1 MRRIVAHYSFKRIL
15 CEHPLFYIK
24 RSKEGTAINKEHQI
38 NHEIKDREVRVVDE
52 DGTQLVIMSAEEA
65 NRIADSKNLDLVK
78 ISPQAVPPVC
88 KLLNYGKYRFEL
100 IKKEKESKRNQKV
113 QELKEIWLSAT
124 IDTHDMEYKSK
135 QAVKFIEDGNK
146 VRLSIRMKG
155 RQQAHPEISMKIMED
170 FYQMVSETAV
180 KEKDSVQEGRTIAMI
195 IAPKKK

>member
-1 MRRIVAHYSFKRIL
+1 
-15 CEHPLFYIK
+15 
-24 RSKEGTAINKEHQI
+24 
-38 NHEIKDREVRVVDE
+38 
-52 DGTQLVIMSAEEA
+52 MSADEA
-65 NRIADSKNLDLVK
+65 NRLADSKNLDLVK

-100 IKKEKESKRNQKV
+100 IKKEKETKKNQKV

-135 QAVKFIEDGNK
+135 QASKFVEDGNK

-180 KEKDSVQEGRTIAMI
+180 KEKGPTQEGRTIAMI

>member
-1 MRRIVAHYSFKRIL
+1 
-15 CEHPLFYIK
+15 
-24 RSKEGTAINKEHQI
+24 
-38 NHEIKDREVRVVDE
+38 
-52 DGTQLVIMSAEEA
+52 MSAEEA

-100 IKKEKESKRNQKV
+100 IKKEKESKKNQKV

-180 KEKDSVQEGRTIAMI
+180 KEKGPAQEGRTIAMI